1 MLVRCAK
8 CGMEMPSS
16 NTLTHSL
23 RCRGVAAPSAPPSAA
38 APHASTS
45 VQAPPPVRPI
55 ADASTPKPD
64 TGLHSS
70 GCSGIPAASTNH
82 TSAAAGGSGSEQLR
96 CRVDSDSTV
105 LQLLHE
111 VYKWVPGEANVRP
124 TPEVRAQKELLLANL
139 DGMWASP
146 ADWVYHHVFGMTT
159 ARGANGK
166 RSCVSRPDAGTT
178 VFARN
183 PFPYAVPNGTEH
195 FVFWMAS
202 NEAEW
207 PEQRITDGIAA
218 AIDARGGGQFVWYPN
233 PKMSVPDPQLFH
245 VQVFW
250 KPTPQR

>member
-1 MLVRCAK
+1 MCVWCELVCGVNNYQNARPVRQVRHGDAVQHPDAQPPLPRRCGSVSPTLSGSPTRLHLGA
-8 CGMEMPSS
+8 GTSS
-16 NTLTHSL
+16 M
-23 RCRGVAAPSAPPSAA
+23 
-38 APHASTS
+38 
-45 VQAPPPVRPI
+45 RPI
-55 ADASTPKPD
+55 ADASTAKPD

-70 GCSGIPAASTNH
+70 GCSGIQAASTNH
-82 TSAAAGGSGSEQLR
+82 TSAAAGGSRSEQLR

-183 PFPYAVPNGTEH
+183 PFLCGANGTEH

-207 PEQRITDGIAA
+207 PEQRIRTALRRPSMRKAVGSSSGI
-218 AIDARGGGQFVWYPN
+218 
-233 PKMSVPDPQLFH
+233 
-245 VQVFW
+245 
-250 KPTPQR
+250 PTRR